1 MRGRTGLKK
10 KGGRRKKGRVEETSL
25 RGERR
30 GEEDCHRRS
39 IVSLRRDANVI
50 HRPGYI
56 DIQIY
61 DPNPAVALRRDEI
74 YIRINVCLCG
84 GWGFTF
90 ARHVSSNFL
99 SSFLSFVR
107 SFVRLIRC
115 QPYFEAE
122 LDARINSSNFPPFIA
137 RILISHRVHTRLR
150 EFLLLLLVRN
160 LNGSWRLFSR
170 ETLKLY
176 VQLFP
181 LSWFLEKEKESVCR
195 DFRFCIEMRIS
206 WMIVE

>member
-1 MRGRTGLKK
+1 MIPTQ
-10 KGGRRKKGRVEETSL
+10 
-25 RGERR
+25 
-30 GEEDCHRRS
+30 
-39 IVSLRRDANVI
+39 
-50 HRPGYI
+50 PW
-56 DIQIY
+56 
-61 DPNPAVALRRDEI
+61 
-74 YIRINVCLCG
+74 LCAG
-84 GWGFTF
+84 TKFTF
-90 ARHVSSNFL
+90 ELTSASAVVEVSRSLVTFRQR
-99 SSFLSFVR
+99 SSLVKLSFFLPFFR
-107 SFVRLIRC
+107 SFVRLIKC

-181 LSWFLEKEKESVCR
+181 LS
-195 DFRFCIEMRIS
+195 
-206 WMIVE
+206 

>member
-90 ARHVSSNFL
+90 ARHVSPTFFPRQTFFL
-99 SSFLSFVR
+99 PSFLSFVR
-107 SFVRLIRC
+107 SFVWSDASRISRRSSMLELIL
-115 QPYFEAE
+115 QTF
-122 LDARINSSNFPPFIA
+122 
-137 RILISHRVHTRLR
+137 H
-150 EFLLLLLVRN
+150 LL
-160 LNGSWRLFSR
+160 SR
-170 ETLKLY
+170 EY
-176 VQLFP
+176 
-181 LSWFLEKEKESVCR
+181 
-195 DFRFCIEMRIS
+195 
-206 WMIVE
+206 